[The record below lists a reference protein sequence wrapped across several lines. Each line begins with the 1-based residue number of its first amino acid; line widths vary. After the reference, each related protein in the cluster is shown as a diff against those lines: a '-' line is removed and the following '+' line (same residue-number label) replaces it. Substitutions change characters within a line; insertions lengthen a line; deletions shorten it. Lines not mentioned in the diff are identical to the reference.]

1 MKFMMMTYETPDAFE
16 TRKDPNRGPGYRAA
30 WMAFGQA
37 LREAGIL
44 EGGAGL
50 EPPETATTVRVK
62 EGKRLVQDGPFA
74 DAKEQLGGFYI
85 IEVQSLDKAL
95 EWAAR
100 CPGASDGVV
109 EVRPLL
115 PPMRP

>member
-1 MKFMMMTYETPDAFE
+1 MKFMIMTYETQGAFE
-16 TRKDPNRGPGYRAA
+16 SRKDPARAPAYVAA
-30 WMAFGQA
+30 WMAYGSA

-44 EGGAGL
+44 DGGAGL
-50 EPPETATTVRVK
+50 EPPHTATSVRVK
-62 EGKRLVQDGPFA
+62 DGKRLVQDGPFA
-74 DAKEQLGGFYI
+74 DAKEQLGGFYLI
-85 IEVQSLDKAL
+85 DVPSLDKAL

-100 CPGASDGVV
+100 CPGAADGGV